1 MSDQNERSVASAGSL
16 ANAHSA
22 RQDAEAKII
31 VDGIAQIMRI
41 ASEPDWIPVTQRL
54 PDDETELLVAFEDR
68 SLGVAFAVFHHID
81 ENDGPK
87 WTDGNG
93 NELKQPTHWM
103 PLPAPPT
110 DAK

>member
-1 MSDQNERSVASAGSL
+1 MTEPNETSEPSGASGGSL

-31 VDGIAQIMRI
+31 ADGIAEIMRI
-41 ASEPDWIPVTQRL
+41 ASEPDWIPVTERL
-54 PDDETELLVAFEDR
+54 PVDIPHGYCLV
-68 SLGVAFAVFHHID
+68 
-81 ENDGPK
+81 
-87 WTDGNG
+87 TDGENVG
-93 NELKQPTHWM
+93 TANYSTTANKFDHCIDRDYWTPTHWM